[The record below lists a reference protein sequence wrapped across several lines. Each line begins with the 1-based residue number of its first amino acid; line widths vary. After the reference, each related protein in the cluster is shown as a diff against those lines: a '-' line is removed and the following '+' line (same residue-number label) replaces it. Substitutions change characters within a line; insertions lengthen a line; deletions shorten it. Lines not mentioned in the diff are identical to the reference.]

1 MARAAL
7 CVRKSEFVGCVLQKV
22 CVFVHG
28 RARQKRGKRERETS
42 DRERGV
48 REREEYNIIMKRR
61 EVIMRFQTD
70 SLATSFETINIFTA
84 LMIETINI
92 FTALIID

>member
-1 MARAAL
+1 
-7 CVRKSEFVGCVLQKV
+7 
-22 CVFVHG
+22 
-28 RARQKRGKRERETS
+28 
-42 DRERGV
+42 
-48 REREEYNIIMKRR
+48 MKRR